1 MYNCGAIS
9 VGSRGCG
16 RYFVFYFPLYRLRNL
31 LGPDNNNSEH
41 SYICMSVMWTL
52 NMIIGTDIAPPPS
65 LAAVLDT
72 AHVTWPCS
80 QCSNT
85 QIQSLH
91 LLNSSLISKSANHR
105 RRLFVFTRVQ
115 VSPLHLSPT
124 PFPLPPFINLLLAF
138 SDAKRP
144 FKSIYRLCE
153 AL

>member
-31 LGPDNNNSEH
+31 LGTDNNNSEH
-41 SYICMSVMWTL
+41 SY
-52 NMIIGTDIAPPPS
+52 MIIGTDIAPPPS
-65 LAAVLDT
+65 LSAVLDT

-85 QIQSLH
+85 QIQPLH
-91 LLNSSLISKSANHR
+91 LLDSSLISKSANHR